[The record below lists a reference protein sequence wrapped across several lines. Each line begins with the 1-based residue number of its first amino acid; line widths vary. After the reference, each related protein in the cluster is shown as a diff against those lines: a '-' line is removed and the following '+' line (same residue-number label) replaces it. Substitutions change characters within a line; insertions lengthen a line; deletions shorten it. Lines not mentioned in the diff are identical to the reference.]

1 MKVKWHD
8 LLLKPINLWSLPMSS
23 NPVTGDSL
31 VSKVGNKEQQEKY
44 ADGFDRIFRKKKDPI
59 CNVCGKTLSTTKE
72 CAWTGCQL
80 NWDEDRVDIV
90 GQNGNDGSHYE
101 NSN

>member
-1 MKVKWHD
+1 MKIKWHD

-31 VSKVGNKEQQEKY
+31 VSKIGNKEQKQKY
-44 ADGFDRIFRKKKDPI
+44 DDGFDRIFGKKKKS
-59 CNVCGKTLSTTKE
+59 VE
-72 CAWTGCQL
+72 
-80 NWDEDRVDIV
+80 WDENRIDII

-101 NSN
+101 DSD